1 MGRPAHLPIFWV
13 YVSVPVG
20 CAILLIHILA
30 GLVSDAF
37 ALLTSR
43 PRQDIDQDIIDQAVN
58 PPA

>member
-1 MGRPAHLPIFWV
+1 
-13 YVSVPVG
+13 VPVG

-37 ALLTSR
+37 VLLTSKAPSR
-43 PRQDIDQDIIDQAVN
+43 DIDHAVN